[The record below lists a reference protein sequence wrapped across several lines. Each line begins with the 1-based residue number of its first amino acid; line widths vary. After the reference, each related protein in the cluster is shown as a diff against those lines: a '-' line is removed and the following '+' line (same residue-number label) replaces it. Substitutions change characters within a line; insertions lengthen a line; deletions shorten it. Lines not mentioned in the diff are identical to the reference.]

1 MIIYR
6 ILISNFKIQN
16 ENARNIIIF
25 NSQLIIYRILILNL
39 ILKKIQNEK
48 EKEITTSKKKLIV
61 LNLIF

>member
-6 ILISNFKIQN
+6 LLISNFKIQN